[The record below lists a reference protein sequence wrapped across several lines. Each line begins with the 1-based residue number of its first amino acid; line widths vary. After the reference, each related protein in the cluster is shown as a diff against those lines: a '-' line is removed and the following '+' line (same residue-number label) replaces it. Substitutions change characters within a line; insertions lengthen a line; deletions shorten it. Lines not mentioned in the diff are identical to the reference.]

1 MAKRCTF
8 RGSRKCPALR
18 GFVAGRWALATTSLY
33 PSTKIERPQ
42 RARNG
47 ASWRRSFS
55 ALDTTLR
62 GAGSPRFP
70 LPSAAAPYTVQRR
83 RNTINRC
90 MGPTPTRKPAHRT
103 DTTATGAPSGS
114 TVPRLSTPEGSWA
127 KVGAG
132 HARKR
137 RLAAA
142 RGKPNALLAPPK
154 GGSLS
159 LILAEAAPG
168 LSAL

>member
-1 MAKRCTF
+1 MRKIFSLSTSSHLWFVEIFFFVLCGAGSEARGEKSSPAPISPQRRSKRPESAGNTGLLELPTVAKRCTF

-18 GFVAGRWALATTSLY
+18 DFVAGRWALATTSLY

-83 RNTINRC
+83 RNTINR
-90 MGPTPTRKPAHRT
+90 
-103 DTTATGAPSGS
+103 
-114 TVPRLSTPEGSWA
+114 
-127 KVGAG
+127 
-132 HARKR
+132 
-137 RLAAA
+137 
-142 RGKPNALLAPPK
+142 
-154 GGSLS
+154 
-159 LILAEAAPG
+159 
-168 LSAL
+168 